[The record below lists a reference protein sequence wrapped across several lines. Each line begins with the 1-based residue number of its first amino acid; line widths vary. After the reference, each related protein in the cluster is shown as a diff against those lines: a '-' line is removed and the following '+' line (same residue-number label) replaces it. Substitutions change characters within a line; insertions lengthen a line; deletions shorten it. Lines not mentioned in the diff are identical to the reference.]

1 MEVDKARKDFSVNSV
16 GGISRVTSLEIKSEG
31 HPMRRKKESGDLK
44 GSIQKTGRYSG
55 KKVSLVTLT
64 TTAISESKKRKSG

>member
-44 GSIQKTGRYSG
+44 GSMQKTGPYSG
-55 KKVSLVTLT
+55 KNIL
-64 TTAISESKKRKSG
+64 ISDLDDNCHI